1 MPQFAFLFHDGDW
14 SKLSPDEM
22 QAVVQQYIAWVGR
35 LRDQGFFV
43 DGNKLA
49 DSGRLVRM
57 TNGVVTDGPYAE
69 TKETI
74 GGYFIVETESI
85 EQAIALAKAC
95 PSFPHGGAV
104 EVRPVDGD

>member
-14 SKLSPDEM
+14 SHLSPDEM
-22 QAVVQQYIAWVGR
+22 QAVVQQYIVWVGK
-35 LRDQGFFV
+35 LRENGYFV

-49 DSGRLVRM
+49 DTGRLVRLH
-57 TNGVVTDGPYAE
+57 NGAITDGPYAE

-74 GGYFIVETESI
+74 GGYFIIETETL
-85 EQAIALAKAC
+85 EQAVELAKEC

-104 EVRPVDGD
+104 EVRPVDGN